1 MFSTKDV
8 RLLSDHPVHGYH
20 VNIVVLEESKY
31 LRLLLFLREPLA
43 TFPLMDFCDRQSGN
57 ADTMN
62 PALRGSKNV
71 FSDSLAVYTIGYL
84 TLQPGDEH

>member
-31 LRLLLFLREPLA
+31 LRLLFLRAPLA

-71 FSDSLAVYTIGYL
+71 VSDSLAVYVIDCL
-84 TLQPGDEH
+84 AFQPGDEH